1 MHLLRSETRYNM
13 LRARVLCRLH
23 RAVQD
28 VDVVFAESITQIN
41 KSCIKAGFIR
51 RPSYL
56 NASLRSHSRL
66 WFPPL
71 TCSVSVLTERLSE
84 QVTAL
89 QSLSV

>member
-28 VDVVFAESITQIN
+28 ADVVFAESITQIN

-51 RPSYL
+51 RPSYQ
-56 NASLRSHSRL
+56 NVSLLS
-66 WFPPL
+66 PPL
-71 TCSVSVLTERLSE
+71 
-84 QVTAL
+84 AL
-89 QSLSV
+89 DSGFLPSPALSVC